1 MGVQLWQR
9 VAVLRVVRPT
19 SRSYRTI
26 NHMKYLLYSLHE
38 PHINLSSNNFLTT
51 TISPSC
57 SHPMLNLGFL
67 KTRSSSPPGNLGVL
81 DIISAL
87 QWTKENIA
95 AFGGDPS
102 RVTIVGQDTGAALAN
117 LILISK
123 ESKGTYWLLINK

>member
-1 MGVQLWQR
+1 
-9 VAVLRVVRPT
+9 
-19 SRSYRTI
+19 
-26 NHMKYLLYSLHE
+26 
-38 PHINLSSNNFLTT
+38 
-51 TISPSC
+51 
-57 SHPMLNLGFL
+57 MLNLGFL